1 MKMNLPNKLSILRIC
16 IVPIMSI
23 FYVINTTWSVLVA
36 IALFLLA
43 VVTDFLD
50 GNIARRTN
58 QVTSLGKLLDPIADK
73 FLVCCAL
80 FLIVEYNIFSQQ
92 LILPV
97 GVGAFCCALI
107 ISRELLVSIV
117 RQIGASNGVVI
128 HANKWGKIKAIFQ
141 YISIPILMLLTLD
154 KLLIGVSSTL
164 YQVLYW
170 LGIVTFAIATVL
182 TIISAIIYIIENKNI
197 FKNINK

>member
-1 MKMNLPNKLSILRIC
+1 MNLPNKLSILRIC

-43 VVTDFLD
+43 VFTDFLD

-92 LILPV
+92 LI
-97 GVGAFCCALI
+97 FH
-107 ISRELLVSIV
+107 LLN
-117 RQIGASNGVVI
+117 Q
-128 HANKWGKIKAIFQ
+128 
-141 YISIPILMLLTLD
+141 
-154 KLLIGVSSTL
+154 
-164 YQVLYW
+164 
-170 LGIVTFAIATVL
+170 
-182 TIISAIIYIIENKNI
+182 
-197 FKNINK
+197 